1 MTSISFLPRLT
12 HVWHYPCF
20 KTNKQAQSMG
30 QCSSNR
36 SLVLLSYFRTGHEN
50 RSNKTKDVQHASKT
64 RYMTKPLEAFVSYL
78 DITAPI
84 WFVPGPHTSTPS
96 SNWIENAS
104 PVADGEH
111 GWPRISL
118 KKVDSLF
125 LQHLILNILNI
136 PISSYIPQS
145 SGILLQILVK
155 NHPLTKHSPV
165 SWYRR
170 RFTCG
175 VSHEL
180 FLHQASDRDEGCQEP
195 SIDDWFEQE
204 RNACEGT
211 THVFPRS

>member
-1 MTSISFLPRLT
+1 MCGTIHAS
-12 HVWHYPCF
+12 
-20 KTNKQAQSMG
+20 KQTNKRNPWGSAL
-30 QCSSNR
+30 R
-36 SLVLLSYFRTGHEN
+36 TEAWFLLSYFQTGHEN

-64 RYMTKPLEAFVSYL
+64 RYMTKPLEAFVSYV

-118 KKVDSLF
+118 KKVHSLF
-125 LQHLILNILNI
+125 LQHLILNI

-145 SGILLQILVK
+145 SGILLQNLVK

-211 THVFPRS
+211 THVFSRS

>member
-1 MTSISFLPRLT
+1 MCGTIHAS
-12 HVWHYPCF
+12 
-20 KTNKQAQSMG
+20 KQTNKRNPWGSAL
-30 QCSSNR
+30 R
-36 SLVLLSYFRTGHEN
+36 TEAWFLLSYFRTGHEN

-64 RYMTKPLEAFVSYL
+64 RYMTKPLEAFVSYV

-96 SNWIENAS
+96 SNWIETAS

-118 KKVDSLF
+118 KKVHSLF
-125 LQHLILNILNI
+125 LQHLILNI

-145 SGILLQILVK
+145 SGILLQNLVK

-211 THVFPRS
+211 THVCSRS